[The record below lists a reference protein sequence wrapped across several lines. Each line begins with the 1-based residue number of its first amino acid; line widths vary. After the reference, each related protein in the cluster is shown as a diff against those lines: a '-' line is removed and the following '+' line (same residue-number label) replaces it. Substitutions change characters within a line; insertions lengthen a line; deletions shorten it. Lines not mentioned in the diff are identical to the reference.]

1 MAVAVNQHYRK
12 STEEKELD
20 DEAITSGRRFTT
32 LGVGEI
38 LLVLWTYTF
47 LLPPWALDL
56 FMSLSRGKKCFKNLL
71 LGNRSGHWQLA
82 FTEANWED
90 KDQELLN
97 SLLL

>member
-56 FMSLSRGKKCFKNLL
+56 FMSLSGGKNVLKTFSLETEVVIGSWLL
-71 LGNRSGHWQLA
+71 QRLIGKTKTRS
-82 FTEANWED
+82 
-90 KDQELLN
+90 
-97 SLLL
+97 S